1 MKKILCLL
9 LVISLCVSMYF
20 IFFKKSE
27 YYDYTNN
34 AVATAADKISVSY
47 EDSRQDG
54 YKEFIDKLDRFA
66 AKLTYEVYSDSDKQ
80 SNICISPVS
89 VYMALA
95 LSIECGNGETRD
107 EILNAVGVTYDE
119 VNNFTK
125 YLYAFSNQTYYSRS
139 RGDYEVSAFE
149 ELANSIWADDGVE
162 LNQNGVNNLA
172 NNYNCDLFRVD
183 FGSDQ
188 AGKAISSYIKD
199 KTHGLID
206 GSIDF
211 PPETLITIINTFY
224 LKEVWNQFG
233 EDLSFTKSSYDF
245 VNVDGSITNTKLLR
259 GYYNSGRVY
268 EGDGYTS
275 FYTTTEHGFKIKF
288 ILPDD
293 GHTLAEVFT
302 AENIYNIN
310 NITDYGYVDDEN
322 RVLHNT
328 RVFFPEFEASF
339 DGNLAGILQND
350 FGINS
355 MFNIAK
361 CDFSNITNAKVA
373 CSSVIHKC
381 SLTVDKTGI
390 EGAAVTAMLLDTS
403 AGPGEYEEVYHN
415 YIIDR
420 AFGFVITDSYGAV
433 LFSGVVNN
441 IE

>member
-1 MKKILCLL
+1 MKKAICLI
-9 LVISLCVSMYF
+9 LVISLCVSLYF
-20 IFFKKSE
+20 IFFREKGD
-27 YYDYTNN
+27 YDYTNN
-34 AVATAADKISVSY
+34 VVATAAEKIGVSY
-47 EDSRQDG
+47 NDSRQDG
-54 YKEFIDKLDRFA
+54 YQEFIDKLEKFA
-66 AKLTYEVYSDSDKQ
+66 AELTYEIYSDSDKQ

-95 LSIECGNGETRD
+95 LSVECSNGETRD

-125 YLYAFSNQTYYSRS
+125 YLYAFSNNTYYSRS
-139 RGDYEVSAFE
+139 RGDKQVSAFE

-183 FGSDQ
+183 FGSKD
-188 AGKAISSYIKD
+188 ANKAISSYIKD

-211 PPETLITIINTFY
+211 PPETLITLINTFY

-233 EDLSFTKSSYDF
+233 EDLSFTSQYYDF
-245 VNVDGSITNTKLLR
+245 LNVDGSIVNTKLLR
-259 GYYNSGRVY
+259 GYYNNGKVY

-275 FYTTTEHGFKIKF
+275 FYTTTEHGFNIKF
-288 ILPDD
+288 ILPNEGNSLED
-293 GHTLAEVFT
+293 VFT

-310 NITDYGYVDDEN
+310 NISGYGHVDHEN
-322 RVLHNT
+322 KQRHYT

-339 DGNLAGILQND
+339 DGNIANILQND

-355 MFNIAK
+355 MFSLAK
-361 CDFSNITNAKVA
+361 CDFSNITNANVA
-373 CSSVIHKC
+373 CNAVIHKC
-381 SLTVDKTGI
+381 SLKVDKTGI
-390 EGAAVTAMLLDTS
+390 EGAAVTAEVADAS
-403 AGPGEYEEVYHN
+403 AGPGEYKDVYHN

-420 AFGFVITDSYGAV
+420 AFGFVIMDSYGAV
-433 LFSGVVNN
+433 LFSGVVNS
-441 IE
+441 IG